1 MADFPPTLMHLSI
14 QNQARGVSARLFPS
28 RFTDFLPPRPNLG
41 GFSVN
46 RGAVAGGP
54 RCHSAIAAQH

>member
-28 RFTDFLPPRPNLG
+28 RFTDFSFALY
-41 GFSVN
+41 GFF
-46 RGAVAGGP
+46 
-54 RCHSAIAAQH
+54 AAEA